1 MNYKYLLSLVM
12 PTFNRK
18 DEIQISIKT
27 ILSTLPDNNY
37 KNDIE
42 LLILDNGSDYDI
54 EHILQNTL
62 RLAEEKLTIRII
74 KNGENIGNDQN
85 FLKGLC
91 EAQGKYILQ
100 CSDRYY
106 YNIDFPALLPFLKVQ
121 NPTCVI
127 WSDRFRK
134 YTQTEITLNN
144 SYKDEWLKEEFK
156 ITSEDDTFFEIE
168 TKELLKS
175 NYIKSGLINAI
186 TDVLFVNQG
195 TEYWQKF
202 TKYFNTYMLCIV
214 DQLDAVDF
222 CVNSNFNVHI
232 FRVNQNKIIH
242 QNVGRNTMYTRH
254 NYNEIAVAN
263 FLAQAYYPF
272 IGTSNEIKLLQV
284 TGLMNL
290 YLKDKAGLYLAFV
303 KPDKDLI
310 NQIIT
315 DNKLPLKWHQ
325 KIDLFFINYT
335 PPSVVLKSYLFL
347 KNIYLILKLEFAKFK
362 NDSIIVKQLQKDFED
377 QL

>member
-42 LLILDNGSDYDI
+42 LLILDNGSGYDI
-54 EHILQNTL
+54 EQILKNTL

-106 YNIDFPALLPFLKVQ
+106 YNIDFYILLQFLKIH

-134 YTQTEITLNN
+134 YTQTEIILNN

-168 TKELLKS
+168 TNQLLKS
-175 NYIKSGLINAI
+175 NYIKSGLINAFSDLI
-186 TDVLFVNQG
+186 LLNRG
-195 TEYWQKF
+195 SEYFIIKF
-202 TKYFNTYMLCIV
+202 NEFKKSHMLGV
-214 DQLDAVDF
+214 TAQLDAILE
-222 CVNSNFNVHI
+222 SNTVHI
-232 FRVNQNKIIH
+232 FRMNFNNIIH
-242 QNVGRNTMYTRH
+242 QNIGKGNLYNRH
-254 NYNEIAVAN
+254 NYNEVLEGNVLI
-263 FLAQAYYPF
+263 QSKYSF

-325 KIDLFFINYT
+325 NIDLFFINHT

-362 NDSIIVKQLQKDFED
+362 NDSIIVKQLQKDFEE

>member
-54 EHILQNTL
+54 EQILQNTL

-91 EAQGKYILQ
+91 EAEGKYILQ

-106 YNIDFPALLPFLKVQ
+106 YNIDFYTLLQFLKIH

-168 TKELLKS
+168 TNQLLKS
-175 NYIKSGLINAI
+175 KYIRSGLINAFSDLI
-186 TDVLFVNQG
+186 LKNRG
-195 TEYWQKF
+195 SEYFISKLNEF
-202 TKYFNTYMLCIV
+202 KKSHMLGV
-214 DQLDAVDF
+214 TTQLDTISEARVI
-222 CVNSNFNVHI
+222 HI
-232 FRVNQNKIIH
+232 FRINFNNIVH
-242 QNVGRNTMYTRH
+242 QNIGKGNLYNRH
-254 NYNEIAVAN
+254 NYNEVLGGNVLI
-263 FLAQAYYPF
+263 QSKYPF
-272 IGTSNEIKLLQV
+272 IGTSNEIKLLQI

-303 KPDKDLI
+303 KPDKSLI

-325 KIDLFFINYT
+325 KIDLFFINHT

-362 NDSIIVKQLQKDFED
+362 NDSIIVKQLQKDFEK

>member
-54 EHILQNTL
+54 EQILQNTL

-91 EAQGKYILQ
+91 EAEGKYILQ

-106 YNIDFPALLPFLKVQ
+106 YNIDFYTLLQFLKIH

-168 TKELLKS
+168 TNQLLKS
-175 NYIKSGLINAI
+175 KYIRSGLINAFSDLI
-186 TDVLFVNQG
+186 LKNRG
-195 TEYWQKF
+195 SEYFISKLNEF
-202 TKYFNTYMLCIV
+202 KKSHMLGV
-214 DQLDAVDF
+214 TTQLDTISEARVI
-222 CVNSNFNVHI
+222 HI
-232 FRVNQNKIIH
+232 FRINFNNIVH
-242 QNVGRNTMYTRH
+242 QNIGKGNLYNRH
-254 NYNEIAVAN
+254 NYNEVLGGNVLI
-263 FLAQAYYPF
+263 QSKYPF
-272 IGTSNEIKLLQV
+272 IGTSNEIKLLQI

-303 KPDKDLI
+303 KPDKSLI

-325 KIDLFFINYT
+325 KIDLFFINHT

-362 NDSIIVKQLQKDFED
+362 NDSIIVKQLQKDFEK
-377 QL
+377 QR

>member
-27 ILSTLPDNNY
+27 ILSTLLDNNY

-42 LLILDNGSDYDI
+42 LLILDNGSGYDI
-54 EHILQNTL
+54 EQILQNTL

-106 YNIDFPALLPFLKVQ
+106 YNMDFNSLIPFLKFQ

-156 ITSEDDTFFEIE
+156 ITSEDDAFFEIE
-168 TKELLKS
+168 TNQLLKS
-175 NYIKSGLINAI
+175 NYIKSGLINAFSDLI
-186 TDVLFVNQG
+186 LLNRG
-195 TEYWQKF
+195 SEYFTSKF
-202 TKYFNTYMLCIV
+202 NEFIRSHMLGV
-214 DQLDAVDF
+214 VAQLDAI
-222 CVNSNFNVHI
+222 SEAKIVHI
-232 FRVNQNKIIH
+232 FRMNFNNIIH
-242 QNVGRNTMYTRH
+242 QNIGKGNLYNRH
-254 NYNEIAVAN
+254 NYNEVLEGNVLI
-263 FLAQAYYPF
+263 QSKYPF

-325 KIDLFFINYT
+325 KIDLFFINHT

-362 NDSIIVKQLQKDFED
+362 NDSIIVKQLQKDFEE